1 MRLLTILLFKWKNV
15 RAKRA
20 SLSTSNIN
28 LRPKKFETK
37 EYRLRNKEKN
47 LTIEKA
53 TEIFFDNPLKIRD
66 KLIYRLMIK

>member
-1 MRLLTILLFKWKNV
+1 MEKNV
-15 RAKRA
+15 SVKRV

-28 LRPKKFETK
+28 LRLKKFETK
-37 EYRLRNKEKN
+37 EYKLRNKEKN
-47 LTIEKA
+47 LTIRKA

>member
-1 MRLLTILLFKWKNV
+1 MEKNV
-15 RAKRA
+15 SVKRV

-47 LTIEKA
+47 LTIGKA
-53 TEIFFDNPLKIRD
+53 TEICFDNPLKIRD